1 MATSRPEGYNI
12 SLTIGGKTLLGRTQE
27 DLSIAAVTKTSI
39 TKDDQGVQQEQV
51 VRHDV
56 TFKVAALLS
65 IDDSTSTHTK
75 LDRDDVIALAL
86 ATGSSAVVAV
96 QYLCTGGAT
105 YGGNAI
111 ITGYS
116 ESSSGDVDSDATIS
130 LDLKITGDFAAVTN
144 GNG

>member
-1 MATSRPEGYNI
+1 MAISRPEGYNI

-39 TKDDQGVQQEQV
+39 TKDDLGVQQEQV

-65 IDDSTSTHTK
+65 LDSETTHTK

-96 QYLCTGGAT
+96 QYLCTGGDT
-105 YGGNAI
+105 YGGSAI

-116 ESSSGDVDSDATIS
+116 ESSSGEVDSDSTIS
-130 LDLKITGDFAAVTN
+130 LDLKITGDFAKVTG

>member
-12 SLTIGGKTLLGRTQE
+12 SLTIGGKTILGRTQE

-39 TKDDQGVQQEQV
+39 TKDDAGVQQESV

-56 TFKVAALLS
+56 TFKVSALLS
-65 IDDSTSTHTK
+65 LDSETTHTK

-86 ATGSSAVVAV
+86 QTGSGAVVAV

-116 ESSSGDVDSDATIS
+116 ESSSGEVDSDTTIS
-130 LDLKITGDFAAVTN
+130 LDLKITGSFAIVS
-144 GNG
+144 

>member
-1 MATSRPEGYNI
+1 MIEGYNI
-12 SLTIGGKTLLGRTQE
+12 SLSIGGKTILGRTQD

-39 TKDDQGVQQEQV
+39 TKDDQGVQQEKV

-56 TFKVAALLS
+56 TFKVSALLS
-65 IDDSTSTHTK
+65 INAANESTQ

-96 QYLCTGGAT
+96 LYSCTGGAT

-116 ESSSGDVDSDATIS
+116 ESSSAEVDSDTTLS
-130 LDLKITGDFAAVTN
+130 LDLKITGDFAVVS
-144 GNG
+144 

>member
-1 MATSRPEGYNI
+1 MIEGYNI
-12 SLTIGGKTLLGRTQE
+12 SLSIGGKTILGRTQD

-39 TKDDQGVQQEQV
+39 TKDDQGVQQEKV

-56 TFKVAALLS
+56 TFKVSALLS
-65 IDDSTSTHTK
+65 INAANESTQ

-86 ATGSSAVVAV
+86 ATGNSAVVAV
-96 QYLCTGGAT
+96 LYTCTGGAT

-116 ESSSGDVDSDATIS
+116 ESSSAEVDSDTTLS
-130 LDLKITGDFAAVTN
+130 LDLKIIGDFAVVT
-144 GNG
+144 G

>member
-12 SLTIGGKTLLGRTQE
+12 SLTIGTKTLLGRTQE
-27 DLSIAAVTKTSI
+27 DLNISAVTKTSI
-39 TKDDQGVQQEQV
+39 TKDDNGVQQEEV

-56 TFKVAALLS
+56 TLKVSALLS
-65 IDDSTSTHTK
+65 LDSETTHTK

-86 ATGSSAVVAV
+86 QTGSSAVVAV
-96 QYLCTGGAT
+96 QYLCTGGDT

-116 ESSSGDVDSDATIS
+116 ESSSAEIDSDTTIS
-130 LDLKITGDFAAVTN
+130 LDLKITGTFAKV
-144 GNG
+144 G

>member
-1 MATSRPEGYNI
+1 MIEGYNI
-12 SLTIGGKTLLGRTQE
+12 SLSIGGKTILGRTQD

-39 TKDDQGVQQEQV
+39 TKDDQGVQQEKV

-56 TFKVAALLS
+56 TFKVSALLS
-65 IDDSTSTHTK
+65 INAANESTQ

-96 QYLCTGGAT
+96 LYTCTGGAT

-116 ESSSGDVDSDATIS
+116 ESSSAEVDSDTTLS
-130 LDLKITGDFAAVTN
+130 LDLKIIGDFAVVT
-144 GNG
+144 G